1 MSNGAGL
8 CELPALP
15 ISGNGR
21 AKAVREIW
29 KFLLEARRHD
39 WARHDTLRATLPDG
53 ELTLCR
59 SGRWH
64 GSSKIDDSARAL
76 LDALAP
82 IATAERVVIA
92 QLGQSLDGR
101 IATRTGHSQYINGP
115 VALAHLHRLRA
126 LVDAVVVGAGTA
138 CADLPQ
144 LTVRNVT
151 GPDPVP
157 VIVDPRARVGADG
170 PLFEEGEAPRR
181 VLQLIAEDATPAPA
195 PDHVERVRL
204 PLDGDGFEPAALL
217 GALAGRGLHRVLV
230 EGGADT
236 ISRFMDADALDR
248 LHLLIAP
255 LIIGSGRNGLDLP
268 PIDRLDEARRPPM
281 RSFGLGDELLVDV
294 DLAAGRA

>member
-1 MSNGAGL
+1 M
-8 CELPALP
+8 PALP
-15 ISGNGR
+15 TAEVARPS
-21 AKAVREIW
+21 ASEAIW
-29 KFLLEARRHD
+29 DLLIAARKHD
-39 WARHDTLRATLPDG
+39 WTARPILTAQIPEGRLQLR
-53 ELTLCR
+53 R
-59 SGRWH
+59 SGDWH
-64 GSSKIDDSARAL
+64 ADVRLDDSSAAL

-82 IATAERVVIA
+82 IAAAERIVIA

-195 PDHVERVRL
+195 PDRVERVRL

-217 GALAGRGLHRVLV
+217 GALADRGLHRVLV

-236 ISRFMDADALDR
+236 ISRFMHADALDR
-248 LHLLIAP
+248 VHLLIAP

-268 PIDRLDEARRPPM
+268 AVDRLEEARRPTM
-281 RSFGLGDELLVDV
+281 RSFRLGDELLVDV
-294 DLAAGRA
+294 ILREPSSA